1 MNDFKKIMTV
11 GITVTAALIGTYYI
25 QLFLENTFSNV
36 IFRWSLGWS
45 ICLVMAYHATESI
58 IRYLNKNNPS
68 EEWVQSYSVFRIHTK
83 GSTIYGWLVSENDW
97 IKKTIHQEMVG
108 YIPLKSKLGK
118 PEYIPSD
125 VVVRIEFLFV
135 REQPKYSQLKHVVLA
150 GSPTPSSDTMRASE
164 LENKLFK
171 DLEKHKLV
179 IDDLSRSNKFNPLY
193 ELMMHTSRRFRQGN
207 RLISFKNEVLLD
219 SRTLYTE
226 LIVSPSD
233 VVLIETYYF
242 KVIGTNFLEFQLYE
256 KRHELTPANELVIPL
271 SENERLKIPLTDK
284 STEEFLDEQTK
295 ERNILEHTVETL
307 NAMLYK

>member
-45 ICLVMAYHATESI
+45 ICLFMAYHATESI

-68 EEWVQSYSVFRIHTK
+68 EEWVQSYSVFRIHTND
-83 GSTIYGWLVSENDW
+83 SSVDGWLVSENEL
-97 IKKTIHQEMVG
+97 IKKNVLLDMIG
-108 YIPLKSKLGK
+108 YIPLDSKLGK
-118 PEYIPSD
+118 PEYIFSHS
-125 VVVRIEFLFV
+125 VIRIEFLFV

-150 GSPTPSSDTMRASE
+150 GSPTTSSYAMRASE

-219 SRTLYTE
+219 NRTLYTE

-256 KRHELTPANELVIPL
+256 KRHELTSANGLVIPL